1 MDKKELK
8 LLIKYNKA
16 ELKWLDEIKLD
27 RIKNIKLCILW
38 EDKYVEGF
46 NIDLQNKDYKK
57 AIDLAKRKFGAEI
70 KSLEKDYKNIK

>member
-46 NIDLQNKDYKK
+46 NIDLLNKDYKK
-57 AIDLAKRKFGAEI
+57 AIGLAKRKFEAEI